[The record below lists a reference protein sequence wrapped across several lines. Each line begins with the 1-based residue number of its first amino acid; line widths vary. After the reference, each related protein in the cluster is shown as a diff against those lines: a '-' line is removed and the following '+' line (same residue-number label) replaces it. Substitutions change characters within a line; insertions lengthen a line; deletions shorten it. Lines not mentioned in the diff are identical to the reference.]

1 MSVVDFTNVEVKDFT
16 PVPAGVYLLR
26 VIEAEERAS
35 ASSEHDYLSLSWEV
49 VDGEFEGRRLWDIL
63 SYSPKALWK
72 LKGFLLD
79 VVGISED
86 DLVDDFQI
94 IPDDF
99 IELESVARVIVEPS
113 TNGEMRNS
121 ITKYLPS

>member
-1 MSVVDFTNVEVKDFT
+1 MSVVDFTNVEVKDFL

-26 VIEAEERAS
+26 VVEAEERVS
-35 ASSEHDYLSLSWEV
+35 ASSEYDYLSLSWEV
-49 VDGEFEGRRLWDIL
+49 VDGEFEGRRLWDVL

-86 DLVDDFQI
+86 DLVNDFQI

-99 IELESVARVIVEPS
+99 IELESVARVTVEPS
-113 TNGEMRNS
+113 TEGETRNS
-121 ITKYLPS
+121 IKKYLPS